1 MKFEQRLSGS
11 NLNISLAYW
20 VQHHAECA
28 KKSLI
33 RLLANPFSFAITILM
48 ISIAFTIPAAVYVL
62 FSSAQSLAGSWS
74 NEKQITLFLRN
85 DASLQTARALRDK
98 LVKRIDI
105 ESATVISRD
114 DALLDFKRQ
123 SNLGTI
129 ADNLPENPIP
139 HLVIATP
146 GDSVNELSALENLRN
161 DLQKLT
167 QVELVQF
174 DLVWIQRLQSML
186 DILFRVLWI
195 ITILL
200 LAAVGLIIANVIR
213 WEVASRHDELEIIRL
228 VGGSDAYVRRPF
240 LYSGF
245 WLGLLGAGV
254 AVLIVKISGLI
265 IGSSVQEL
273 MAVYESDLQ
282 LASLPAGLVVMI
294 LVLGGL
300 FGTGGAWI
308 AVRQRLRAFA

>member
-11 NLNISLAYW
+11 SLNISFTYW

-28 KKSLI
+28 KKSLS
-33 RLLANPFSFAITILM
+33 RLLANPFSFVITILM
-48 ISIAFTIPAAVYVL
+48 ISIAFTIPAAIYVL
-62 FSSAQSLAGSWS
+62 FNSAQTLATSWG

-85 DASLQTARALRDK
+85 EVSLQTANVLRDK

-105 ESATVISRD
+105 ETVSVISKD
-114 DALLDFKRQ
+114 EALQEFKQQ

-129 ADNLPENPIP
+129 ADSLPSNPIP
-139 HLVIATP
+139 HIVIATP
-146 GDSVNELSALENLRN
+146 SKSVTELSALEQLRN
-161 DLQKLT
+161 ELQGLE
-167 QVELVQF
+167 QVEIVQF

-186 DILFRVLWI
+186 EILFRVLWI
-195 ITILL
+195 ITIMLS
-200 LAAVGLIIANVIR
+200 AAVGLIIANVIR

-228 VGGSDAYVRRPF
+228 VGGTDAYVRRPF

-245 WLGLLGAGV
+245 WLGLLGAGM
-254 AVLIVKISGLI
+254 AILIVKISGLI
-265 IGSSVQEL
+265 IGSSVQKL
-273 MAVYESDLQ
+273 MAVYESNIQ
-282 LASLPAGLVVMI
+282 LASLPAGMVVLI

-308 AVRQRLRAFA
+308 AVRQRLRSFA